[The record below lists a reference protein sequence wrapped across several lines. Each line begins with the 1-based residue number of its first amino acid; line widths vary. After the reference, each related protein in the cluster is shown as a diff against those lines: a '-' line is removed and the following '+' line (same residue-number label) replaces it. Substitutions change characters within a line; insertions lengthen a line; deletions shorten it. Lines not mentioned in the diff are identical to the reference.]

1 VIGVLIADD
10 HSIVRQGLKQV
21 LSHDLNLQVVGEAA
35 NGEEVLEMVDRL
47 RLDAVVLDITMPGKN
62 GLEVLKELKR
72 KHPQL
77 PVLVL
82 SMHPEDQ
89 FAIRM
94 LKAGAAGYI
103 TKESAPEE
111 LIGALRKVC
120 QGGKYVSPDLAEKL
134 AVFIEDDKG
143 KLPHEKL
150 SDREF
155 QVFRMLALG
164 KTVSEI
170 ADELVLSIKTVSTYR
185 SRVLEKLKMTTKSEL
200 TRYALQNRL
209 ME

>member
-1 VIGVLIADD
+1 MIGVLIADD
-10 HSIVRQGLKQV
+10 HAIVRQGLKQI
-21 LSHDLNLQVVGEAA
+21 LSHDLNLQVVGEAS
-35 NGEEVLEMVDRL
+35 NGDEVLEMVERL

-72 KHPQL
+72 RHPDL

-89 FAIRM
+89 FAIRI
-94 LKAGAAGYI
+94 LKAGAAGYV

-120 QGGKYVSPDLAEKL
+120 QGGKYVSPQLAEKL

-150 SDREF
+150 SDREY
-155 QVFRMLALG
+155 QVFRMLVLG

-170 ADELVLSIKTVSTYR
+170 AEELVLSIKTVSTYR
-185 SRVLEKLKMTTKSEL
+185 TRVLEKLKMDTKAEM

-209 ME
+209 LD